1 MLPQSIN
8 QWGAIMTIKDFIQG
22 AGVIAAGIAAFFSY
36 QASQTANELNRQTH
50 DIDKA
55 LEILWAVGQG
65 AYDVNDPT
73 KSDAAC
79 AFITFVAANE
89 HRIRNEPY
97 LARDFFSKAS
107 GKKGVSARIV
117 ESHSRMQTGQHSAP
131 SQSMASQDLD
141 PAEQKI
147 PEQWYTL
154 IATYNVTEQGCGFG
168 ERDVDDFATALSDRA
183 FFQHGFEGL
192 EIRTAETADGNNL
205 VVITD
210 AGESSATARALEA
223 AIRDAVVKSRS
234 SEATVE
240 RLWSGHDAIAMGNL
254 VLSSEVKCPRTATI
268 TAP

>member
-8 QWGAIMTIKDFIQG
+8 QWGAIMTIKDIIQG

-97 LARDFFSKAS
+97 LARDFFESLRKEGRFS
-107 GKKGVSARIV
+107 ENCRIAF
-117 ESHSRMQTGQHSAP
+117 ENATGQHSAP

-183 FFQHGFEGL
+183 FYQRGFEGL

-205 VVITD
+205 VVIAD

>member
-97 LARDFFSKAS
+97 LARDFFESLRKEGRFS
-107 GKKGVSARIV
+107 ENCRIAF
-117 ESHSRMQTGQHSAP
+117 ENATGQHSAP

>member
-1 MLPQSIN
+1 
-8 QWGAIMTIKDFIQG
+8 MTIKDIIQG

-36 QASQTANELNRQTH
+36 QASQTTLELKRQTH

-97 LARDFFSKAS
+97 LARDFF
-107 GKKGVSARIV
+107 
-117 ESHSRMQTGQHSAP
+117 ESLRKEGRFSENCRVAFENATGQRSEP
-131 SQSMASQDLD
+131 GQSTTSPDADM
-141 PAEQKI
+141 AEQEI

-154 IATYNVTEQGCGFG
+154 IATYNVTETGCGFG
-168 ERDVDDFATALSDRA
+168 VRDVEDFANALSNRA
-183 FFQHGFEGL
+183 FYQRGFEGL
-192 EIRTAETADGNNL
+192 EIRTAETSGGDNL
-205 VVITD
+205 VVIVD

-234 SEATVE
+234 PESTVE

-254 VLSSEVKCPRTATI
+254 VLSSEVECPRTAMI